1 MKQRIHA
8 FAMHLAISCIIAL
21 GVAAFTF
28 FCWYPHPYRSL
39 SGGLELFLMIMAI
52 DVVVGPLVT
61 LVIYNEKKSRRALR
75 FDYGVIAFV
84 QLAALGYGM
93 WTLAQARPV
102 HMVFE
107 KDLFRV
113 VHAADVDAQTLG
125 KLHPGVVAL
134 PWRGPTWLAVRMP
147 SDSLQRDR
155 VLTNALMG
163 RYEAFQPELWVPYAE
178 SRGEVLAAA
187 RSALTLS
194 QQFPELAPMLEQL
207 AKESNTPQTAIRY
220 LPVVG
225 RNFMVWTVFLDAE
238 ASPMGY
244 AAFDSQAR

>member
-8 FAMHLAISCIIAL
+8 FAIHLAISCVIAL

-52 DVVVGPLVT
+52 DVIVGPLVT
-61 LVIYNEKKSRRALR
+61 LVIYNEKKSRRAIR

-84 QLAALGYGM
+84 QFMALGYGM

-113 VHAADVDAQTLG
+113 VHAADVDARALG
-125 KLHPGVVAL
+125 KLHPGVVPL
-134 PWRGPTWLAVRMP
+134 PWNGPSWLAVRMP
-147 SDSLQRDR
+147 SDPMQRDQ
-155 VLTNALMG
+155 VLTRALMG
-163 RYEAFQPELWVPYAE
+163 TYEAFQPQLWVPYAE
-178 SRGEVLAAA
+178 SREEVLAAA
-187 RSALTLS
+187 HPAQALA
-194 QQFPELAPMLEQL
+194 QQFPELSPMLEQL
-207 AKESNTPQTAIRY
+207 AKEFNVAKTAIRY

-225 RNFMVWTVFLDAE
+225 RNFVVWTVFLDAE
-238 ASPMGY
+238 ANPMGY
-244 AAFDSQAR
+244 AAFDSLKP